1 MNHNNKKLST
11 QKQQDWLNNHGIFD
25 LLFHPGQH
33 DLLIK
38 KSTDL
43 IKFMVQEGILTDSHL
58 DKIWNCTQKGSAEL
72 KLALFKLLTEMS
84 VFLKTEHQFY
94 FLDRIKNTPAQQ
106 LTLNEI
112 ELVHEMTP
120 FYQ

>member
-1 MNHNNKKLST
+1 MQVNHNNKKLST

-43 IKFMVQEGILTDSHL
+43 IKFMV
-58 DKIWNCTQKGSAEL
+58 
-72 KLALFKLLTEMS
+72 
-84 VFLKTEHQFY
+84 
-94 FLDRIKNTPAQQ
+94 
-106 LTLNEI
+106 
-112 ELVHEMTP
+112 
-120 FYQ
+120 